1 MRRIVKGLI
10 LIGLLVAGSVWYLTS
25 ARLSDPEE
33 CGRAQLMLWLVARD
47 LDEEPLELRIRF
59 IRRLDQVMP
68 QDVDPQRARRWL
80 TEAQREQFDQNIA
93 ALAEPWF
100 LDKVERYFSLPR
112 RERTAYMD
120 QVIDRLAAFRKLK
133 LATEAQQR
141 GGRVAKAFM
150 DQVAEWQKRA
160 DPKRR
165 AEIREFVFALQTRW
179 MARGLFGNLGVERRT
194 G

>member
-1 MRRIVKGLI
+1 
-10 LIGLLVAGSVWYLTS
+10 
-25 ARLSDPEE
+25 
-33 CGRAQLMLWLVARD
+33 MLWLVARD

-68 QDVDPQRARRWL
+68 EDVDPQRARRWL
-80 TEAQREQFDQNIA
+80 SEARREQFDQNIA

-120 QVIDRLAAFRKLK
+120 QVIDRLAAFRRLK
-133 LATEAQQR
+133 LAAEPQPR
-141 GGRVAKAFM
+141 GGRAARAFM

-179 MARGLFGNLGVERRT
+179 MARGLFGGLGVERRT